1 MRIAGQPELE
11 ETENPM
17 RVSGNFPR
25 RYYPDRVQR
34 DSLSLAA
41 RFSTFSNPETRAEAP
56 LFRQQSLKHKNE
68 TTRKQAALILATRT
82 GKKAAFLP
90 FRSSPAHSGTMPR
103 TPMHVAI
110 ARIQRE
116 LRSS

>member
-1 MRIAGQPELE
+1 MRIAGLPELE

-41 RFSTFSNPETRAEAP
+41 RFSTSSNPETRAEAP
-56 LFRQQSLKHKNE
+56 LFRQHSLKHKNE
-68 TTRKQAALILATRT
+68 TGRKQATLVLAAKQGKTRL
-82 GKKAAFLP
+82 LP